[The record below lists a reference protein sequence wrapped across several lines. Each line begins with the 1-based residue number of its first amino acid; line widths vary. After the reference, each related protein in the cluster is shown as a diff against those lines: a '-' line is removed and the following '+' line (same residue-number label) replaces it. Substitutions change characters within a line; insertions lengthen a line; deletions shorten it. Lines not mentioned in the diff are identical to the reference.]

1 MSDIGL
7 IIESLHRAV
16 ARVDE
21 VCELLYRAQGELD
34 ALRERMRRVLADSQ
48 SPEVARAHQ
57 ISAATVEHLTTALM
71 ALMTAGQ
78 EARHRA
84 TTL

>member
-7 IIESLHRAV
+7 IIESLHRAA

-21 VCELLYRAQGELD
+21 VCELLHRAQIELD